1 MATVQTSMT
10 AEEFFGLPESDRP
23 LELIEGEVIEMNM
36 PGFRHG
42 VVCGNISFILREFL
56 ASHPMGRAATNDSG
70 IVTRRNPDSVR
81 GADVAFYSYER
92 LPKDEEP
99 AGYPSVAPELVFE
112 VLSPDDHWSKMLAK
126 AGEYLEAGVGVVCLV
141 DPKTQVVNVVH
152 ADQPTQELS
161 GDDALSLPAIFGDD
175 FDVPVRR
182 FFES

>member
-10 AEEFFGLPESDRP
+10 AEEFFRLPENDRP
-23 LELIEGEVIEMNM
+23 LELIEGEILEINM

-42 VVCGNISFILREFL
+42 KVCAAI
-56 ASHPMGRAATNDSG
+56 ASVIGRFVDEADVGHIVTNDSG

-92 LPKDEEP
+92 LPKEKEP
-99 AGYPSVAPELVFE
+99 AGYPTVAPELVFE
-112 VLSPDDHWSKMLAK
+112 VLSPDDHWPKMLAK
-126 AGEYLEAGVGVVCLV
+126 AGEHLEAGVCVVCLV

-152 ADQPTQELS
+152 ADQPTRELT
-161 GDDALSLPAIFGDD
+161 GDDALSLPALFGDD
-175 FDVPVRR
+175 FDVPMRR